1 MSVTV
6 YLLRLNHMRGACENG
21 RIIAASFDRDKLVDF
36 LQAER
41 VERYV
46 DNSGIEDDYGHV
58 HPYTKFFRKGGPL
71 EWYNDVF
78 DPQGVPDVFGHG
90 IVPQVV
96 EFAREEDRP
105 RIIQDVESH
114 GVMFFV

>member
-1 MSVTV
+1 MSVTA
-6 YLLRLNHMRGACENG
+6 YLLRRNHMRGACENG
-21 RIIAASFDRDKLVDF
+21 RIIAAS
-36 LQAER
+36 
-41 VERYV
+41 
-46 DNSGIEDDYGHV
+46 
-58 HPYTKFFRKGGPL
+58 
-71 EWYNDVF
+71 F

-105 RIIQDVESH
+105 RIIQDVELH

>member
-21 RIIAASFDRDKLVDF
+21 RIVAASFDRDKLVDF
-36 LQAER
+36 LQAEC

-46 DNSGIEDDYGHV
+46 DNSGVEDDYGHV

-71 EWYNDVF
+71 E
-78 DPQGVPDVFGHG
+78 
-90 IVPQVV
+90 
-96 EFAREEDRP
+96 
-105 RIIQDVESH
+105 
-114 GVMFFV
+114 